1 MSKERRQ
8 RLIRRVLDQSPVRSQ
23 EDLQAELA
31 TKGVAVAQPTLSR
44 DLRELGVVK
53 GPNGYVL
60 PENGAVAVAE
70 RDTFGEAAELF
81 VESVES
87 SGQMVVIRTG
97 PGRSQPIAVEL
108 DALGLPD
115 ALGTIAGDDTI
126 FVVAPSDRAAERLA
140 DFVRNA
146 AGIS

>member
-8 RLIRRVLDQSPVRSQ
+8 RLIRRVLDQSAVRSQ

-31 TKGVAVAQPTLSR
+31 SKGVAVAQPTLSR
-44 DLRELGVVK
+44 DLRELGVMK
-53 GPNGYVL
+53 GPHGYTL
-60 PENGAVAVAE
+60 PEAGSVSVAE

-81 VESVES
+81 VESVEA
-87 SGQMVVIRTG
+87 SGQMLVIRTG

-108 DALGLPD
+108 DALDSPD

-126 FVVAPSDRAAERLA
+126 FVVCPSERAAERLA
-140 DFVRNA
+140 DFVRTA
-146 AGIS
+146 AGLS